1 MAELYILTSPKGKH
15 YVGVTSKTA
24 QERFARHKS
33 NALAGLTFCASLHS
47 AMRKYGPDNFSV
59 KTLIIGDWDYI
70 LGMEQGVISLYGT
83 MAPDGY
89 NLREGG
95 QFSVM
100 SQETK
105 NKLSKLA
112 KERYKNNPEMGQRHS
127 ARLLG
132 RKHSPDTI
140 SKMIQTR
147 GTEEWKAKSRAAHL
161 GNKSSP
167 QTLINMSKA
176 QQNRKPISEESRQRM
191 SEAAKKR
198 GMPIATIEA
207 ASNTNRGKRKSQEYR
222 DAQSKRMTQWWAD
235 RKAGV
240 LLP

>member
-1 MAELYILTSPKGKH
+1 MAELYILTSPNGKQ

-24 QERFARHKS
+24 RERFARHRS
-33 NALAGLTFCASLHS
+33 NALAGLTFSDALYS
-47 AMRKYGPDNFSV
+47 AIRKHGLDNFSV
-59 KTLIIGDWDYI
+59 ETLVVGDWEYI
-70 LGMEQGVISLYGT
+70 LGMEQDVISLYGT

-95 QFSVM
+95 QFAAM
-100 SQETK
+100 SQGTK
-105 NKLSKLA
+105 DKISKLA
-112 KERYKNNPEMGQRHS
+112 KERHENDPEIEQRHS
-127 ARLLG
+127 ACMLG
-132 RKHSPDTI
+132 KKHSPETI
-140 SKMIQTR
+140 KKMIQVR

-161 GNKSSP
+161 GNKASP

-191 SEAAKKR
+191 RDAAKKR
-198 GMPIATIEA
+198 GISRVTIDA
-207 ASNTNRGKRKSQEYR
+207 AVNANKGKRKSQKYR

-240 LLP
+240 SSP